1 MTIRPGTPDDLPQA
15 LDLIK
20 ELAVYERE
28 PDAVETAV
36 EDMIRDGFGERPV
49 FEFFVA
55 EEDKAIIG
63 LALYYYSYSTW
74 KGRCLY
80 LEDLIVTQSHR
91 GRGVGRGLFD
101 KVLEK
106 AKEEDV
112 RRVVWQVL
120 DWNTS
125 AIEFY
130 KSLGAAMLSEWVT
143 CRLVHDQIQDYRP
156 VSE

>member
-15 LDLIK
+15 LNLIK

-55 EEDKAIIG
+55 EEGEIIIG

-112 RRVVWQVL
+112 HRVVWQVL
-120 DWNTS
+120 DWNTP

-130 KSLGAAMLSEWVT
+130 KSLGAAMLPEWVT
-143 CRLVHDQIQDYRP
+143 CRLVHDQIQEYRP

>member
-55 EEDKAIIG
+55 EEGEAIIG

-120 DWNTS
+120 DWNTP

-130 KSLGAAMLSEWVT
+130 KSLGAAMLPEWVT
-143 CRLVHDQIQDYRP
+143 CRLVHDQIQEYRP
-156 VSE
+156 VGR

>member
-1 MTIRPGTPDDLPQA
+1 MTIRPGTSDDLPQA
-15 LDLIK
+15 LALIK
-20 ELAVYERE
+20 ELAEYERE

-55 EEDKAIIG
+55 EEGEIIIG

-106 AKEEDV
+106 AKKEDV

-120 DWNTS
+120 DWNTP

-143 CRLVHDQIQDYRP
+143 CRLVHEQIQEYRP
-156 VSE
+156 VSK